1 MDNLEA
7 LYCHIDDYCK
17 TYTAEQQQKM
27 LKIRNNSSKKPRNKP
42 CKISLA
48 EIITIL
54 VLFHQIRYREFKA
67 FYYGYVCQWL
77 KNAFPRLPSYNRM
90 VELMEK
96 AVYPMCDYLQF
107 LMQGNCTGISYIDST
122 SLAVCDNHRIKRN
135 KVFADT
141 AGRGK
146 SSMGWFF
153 GFKLHAIINH
163 RGELVNLTVTAG
175 NVDDRNPVKQLC
187 ENQVFGKLFGDKGY
201 IDKSLTAWLDENLD
215 VELVTN
221 VKKNMKAKDI
231 AWLDKRLLKRRFL
244 IETVFDELKN
254 ICHIEHSRHR
264 SHVGFMSNLVSG
276 LIAYCHQPKKPT
288 LKNVLIEPFVA
299 KIAC

>member
-1 MDNLEA
+1 MDNLVE
-7 LYCHIDDYCK
+7 LYCHIDDFCK
-17 TYTAEQQQKM
+17 AYTAQQQKKM
-27 LKIRNNSSKKPRNKP
+27 LTLKSNSSKKTRNKP

-67 FYYGYVCQWL
+67 FYHGYVCQWL
-77 KNAFPRLPSYNRM
+77 KPAFPNLPSYQRM
-90 VELMEK
+90 TELMAK
-96 AVYPMCDYLQF
+96 AVCPMCDYLQH

-122 SLAVCDNHRIKRN
+122 SLAVCDNHRIKRH

-163 RGELVNLTVTAG
+163 QGELVNLSVTQG
-175 NVDDRNPVKQLC
+175 NVDDRKPVKQLC
-187 ENQVFGKLFGDKGY
+187 ENQVFGKLFADKGY
-201 IDKSLTAWLDENLD
+201 IDKKLTAWLDKALD
-215 VELVTN
+215 VELITQ
-221 VKKNMKAKDI
+221 VKKNMKPREI
-231 AWLDKRLLKRRFL
+231 ERLDKRLLKRRAL

-254 ICHIEHSRHR
+254 ICQIEHSRHR
-264 SHVGFMSNLVSG
+264 SYIGFMSNLVAG
-276 LIAYCHQPKKPT
+276 LIAYCHQPKKPA

>member
-1 MDNLEA
+1 MDNLVE

-17 TYTAEQQQKM
+17 AYTAEQQKKM
-27 LKIRNNSSKKPRNKP
+27 LTLKSNSSKKRRNKP

-67 FYYGYVCQWL
+67 FYHGYVCQWL
-77 KNAFPRLPSYNRM
+77 KNAFPNLPSYQRM
-90 VELMEK
+90 TELMAK
-96 AVYPMCDYLQF
+96 AVCPMCDYLQH

-122 SLAVCDNHRIKRN
+122 SLAVCDNHRINRH

-163 RGELVNLTVTAG
+163 RGELINLSVTQG
-175 NVDDRNPVKQLC
+175 NVDDRKPVKKLC
-187 ENQVFGKLFGDKGY
+187 ENHVFGKLFADKGY
-201 IDKSLTAWLDENLD
+201 IDKKLTAWLDEELE
-215 VELVTN
+215 VELITQ
-221 VKKNMKAKDI
+221 VKKNMKPKAI
-231 AWLDKRLLKRRFL
+231 ERLDKRLLKRRAL
-244 IETVFDELKN
+244 VETVFDELKN
-254 ICHIEHSRHR
+254 ICQIEHSRHR
-264 SHVGFMSNLVSG
+264 SYVGFMSNLVAG
-276 LIAYCHQPKKPT
+276 LIAYCHQVKKPT
-288 LKNVLIEPFVA
+288 LKNVLIE
-299 KIAC
+299 KSLLHIA

>member
-1 MDNLEA
+1 MDNLVE

-27 LKIRNNSSKKPRNKP
+27 LTLKRKSSKKTRNKP
-42 CKISLA
+42 CRISLA

-67 FYYGYVCQWL
+67 FYCGYVQPWL
-77 KNAFPRLPSYNRM
+77 KTAFPNLPSYSRM

-96 AVYPMCDYLQF
+96 AICPMCDYLHY

-135 KVFADT
+135 RVFANT
-141 AGRGK
+141 AERGK
-146 SSMGWFF
+146 SSMGWFY
-153 GFKLHAIINH
+153 GFKLHLIINDK
-163 RGELVNLTVTAG
+163 GELVNLTATKG
-175 NVDDRNPVKQLC
+175 NVDDRQPVKMLC
-187 ENQVFGKLFGDKGY
+187 ATKVFGKLFADKGY
-201 IDKSLTAWLDENLD
+201 IDKSLTAWLEGHLD
-215 VELVTN
+215 VELITH
-221 VKKNMKAKDI
+221 VKKNMKPKTI
-231 AWLDKRLLKRRFL
+231 TSLDKRLLKRRFL

-254 ICHIEHSRHR
+254 MCQIEHSRHR
-264 SHVGFMSNLVSG
+264 SHAGFMSNLLAG

-288 LKNVLIEPFVA
+288 LKNVLIGYSLA
-299 KIAC
+299 DIS